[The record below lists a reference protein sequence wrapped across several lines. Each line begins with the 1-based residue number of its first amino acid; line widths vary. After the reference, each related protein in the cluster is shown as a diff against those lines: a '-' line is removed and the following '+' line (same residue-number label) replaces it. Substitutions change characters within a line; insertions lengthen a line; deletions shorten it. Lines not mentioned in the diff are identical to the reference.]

1 MTEGIEVACGYLDLS
16 LPSVLFS
23 PLPAKVGTLLTD
35 WRRINVALTR
45 AKHKLVL
52 VGSSSTLPSSP
63 PLHALLELLM
73 EQNLITDVIS

>member
-1 MTEGIEVACGYLDLS
+1 MTEGIEVACGCLDLS
-16 LPSVLFS
+16 LPSVLSS
-23 PLPAKVGTLLTD
+23 PLPTKVGTLLTD

-52 VGSSSTLPSSP
+52 VGSSSTLPAAP

-73 EQNLITDVIS
+73 EQNLITDVI